1 MKGMDRILTY
11 FFFQNACIFMDVL
24 LLLLIFILSMV
35 GNRINIFFFYT
46 LKANK
51 PIAVEKGTHFELNS
65 TESSIQQGFRQ
76 TRDDEGCLL
85 PFLC

>member
-1 MKGMDRILTY
+1 MYIYGCITASVNIYSIHGWKP
-11 FFFQNACIFMDVL
+11 FF
-24 LLLLIFILSMV
+24 
-35 GNRINIFFFYT
+35 FFFYT

-65 TESSIQQGFRQ
+65 TESSIQKGFRQ